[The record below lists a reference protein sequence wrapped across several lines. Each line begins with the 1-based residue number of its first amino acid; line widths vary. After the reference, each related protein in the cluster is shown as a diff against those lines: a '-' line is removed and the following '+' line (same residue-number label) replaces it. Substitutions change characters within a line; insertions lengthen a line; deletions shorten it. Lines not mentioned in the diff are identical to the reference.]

1 MIVDIEPQSGSDIA
15 SNEVLQFKATIA
27 QLENDNSILKKQVA
41 DLIVQIE
48 KS

>member
-1 MIVDIEPQSGSDIA
+1 MIVDIEPESGSVIA

-27 QLENDNSILKKQVA
+27 QLENDKRILKKQVA
-41 DLIVQIE
+41 DLTVQIE